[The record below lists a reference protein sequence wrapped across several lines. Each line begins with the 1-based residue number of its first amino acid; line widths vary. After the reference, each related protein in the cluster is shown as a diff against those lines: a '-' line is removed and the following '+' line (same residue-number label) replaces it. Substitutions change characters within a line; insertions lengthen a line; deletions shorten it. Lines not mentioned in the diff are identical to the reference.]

1 MKTVFLFIYHHSHIA
16 DLLHTNYIKYLSER
30 YKVVVITPKRENS
43 AALSK
48 EKIFM
53 GPNITYVELSLEHAK
68 WWRRFK
74 LLRASCVRQF
84 DRLLSVQVNYKRT
97 RIEDKRRI
105 LLRALSLM
113 LPRFITSPSM
123 FTWLETVII
132 PPSKI
137 FNEYVKKYNPVLIL
151 TATPGFTH
159 FESWAII
166 LAKKA
171 KIPTAAI
178 NFTWDNLTSN
188 GKLIRKTDY
197 LIVWNEIIKKEAQD
211 YHSYLP
217 QDVFVSG
224 PIRFDNYFIN
234 TNTSEEITRDKFL
247 KNKGLDPTRKT
258 VLVATMSNNNYP
270 HHKELVQSIVSFR
283 DKKPPGDRFNIFIR
297 VHPIDNFHLYTDFA
311 KADHKNL
318 YIERAGEQIRPDS
331 AIGQKVRMGEDD
343 MLNLKHTLMY
353 TDVCV
358 NPFSTISLE
367 SMIFDKPVIN
377 IGLDPEYRPALS
389 YVHYKPLLN
398 KEAVKVAYTE
408 KQLEDYINL
417 YLTKPE
423 TDRENRKKIV
433 QDFIGFTDGLSYKRN
448 VDFLEEILKK

>member
-16 DLLHTNYIKYLSER
+16 DLLHTNYIRYLSEH
-30 YKVVVITPKRENS
+30 YKVVVITPKREDT

-48 EKIFM
+48 EKIFTV
-53 GPNITYVELSLEHAK
+53 PNLTYVELSLEHAK

-84 DRLLSVQVNYKRT
+84 DHLLSVQVNYKRT

-105 LLRALSLM
+105 VLRTLSLM

-137 FNEYVKKYNPVLIL
+137 FDEYVKRYNPSIIL

-171 KIPTAAI
+171 KLPTAAI

-197 LIVWNEIIKKEAQD
+197 LIVWNEIIKKEARD
-211 YHSYLP
+211 YHNYSP
-217 QDVFVSG
+217 QNVFVSG
-224 PIRFDNYFIN
+224 SIRFDRYF
-234 TNTSEEITRDKFL
+234 TSLEGEVSREDFL
-247 KNKGLDPTRKT
+247 VSKGLDPTHKT

-270 HHKELVQSIVSFR
+270 HHKELVQSIISFR
-283 DKKPPGDRFNIFIR
+283 DKKSPEERFNIFIR
-297 VHPIDNFHLYTDFA
+297 VHPIDNFEFYTNFA
-311 KADHKNL
+311 KAGHKDL
-318 YIERAGEQIRPDS
+318 YMERAGRQIRPDS
-331 AIGQKVRMGEDD
+331 AIGQKVRMEEED

-353 TDVCV
+353 TDICI

-377 IGLDPEYRPALS
+377 IGLDPKYRPALQ
-389 YVHYKPLLN
+389 YIHYKPLLDR
-398 KEAVKVAYTE
+398 ESVKVAYTE
-408 KQLEDYINL
+408 EQLGDYINL
-417 YLTKPE
+417 YLNKPE
-423 TDRENRKKIV
+423 TDRRNRVKIV
-433 QDFIGFTDGLSYKRN
+433 QDFIGFTDGLSYKRS